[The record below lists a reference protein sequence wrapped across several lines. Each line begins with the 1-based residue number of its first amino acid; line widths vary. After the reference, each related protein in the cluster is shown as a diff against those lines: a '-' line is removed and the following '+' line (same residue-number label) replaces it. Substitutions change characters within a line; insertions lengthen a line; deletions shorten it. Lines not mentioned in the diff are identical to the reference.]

1 MSIKAVFQKP
11 WIWSFLGAG
20 LVWLATVAFT
30 RGHGGGDVITA
41 ALSFATFTVI
51 VGIGQM
57 FVITTGPGNVDLSI
71 PANIALSGVVAMK
84 VMGVDLSLIHI

>member
-1 MSIKAVFQKP
+1 MSIKAVFHKP

-30 RGHGGGDVITA
+30 RGHGGGDVVTA

-57 FVITTGPGNVDLSI
+57 FVITTGPGNVELPPG
-71 PANIALSGVVAMK
+71 PATWTCRSRPTSPCPAS
-84 VMGVDLSLIHI
+84 